1 MDPETPPVAPADLDA
16 TTPTTSETPA
26 TPAANTPFH
35 PINTG
40 TPLLNTSQQAAAKQG
55 AAGIAASFKNVGQM
69 SNEPTNSTFN
79 AIYGTGQL
87 AGAPAMNAPSQ
98 AVLTPN
104 LPALSVNPAPSPA
117 LGAVNPANTQINA
130 INAGMIQ
137 GQSAAIS
144 DRRAKTKI
152 VSAKKDIFSF
162 LNQLKVR

>member
-1 MDPETPPVAPADLDA
+1 
-16 TTPTTSETPA
+16 
-26 TPAANTPFH
+26 
-35 PINTG
+35 
-40 TPLLNTSQQAAAKQG
+40 
-55 AAGIAASFKNVGQM
+55 
-69 SNEPTNSTFN
+69 
-79 AIYGTGQL
+79 
-87 AGAPAMNAPSQ
+87 MNAPSQ